1 MKNFIYKFAIII
13 IGLFFLFEITIGKE
27 IKDFQREL
35 KNLTNNQNINNIKE
49 KIKDELKSANEKDRV
64 LSNEDALILKKFFI
78 KISSEIKN
86 AN

>member
-49 KIKDELKSANEKDRV
+49 KIKDELKSANEKDKV